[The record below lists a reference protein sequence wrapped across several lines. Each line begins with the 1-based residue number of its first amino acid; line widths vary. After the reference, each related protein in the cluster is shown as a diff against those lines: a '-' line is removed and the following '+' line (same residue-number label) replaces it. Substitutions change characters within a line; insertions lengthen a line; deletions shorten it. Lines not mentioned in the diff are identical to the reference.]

1 LNPLFLITKGVKAR
15 KKRLAAGGGGGGGIT
30 VGTKLVSFT
39 SKSSPNT
46 DATVEMQID
55 DITNGTFYTDPN
67 SGRMIRGTNV
77 SDMVALAN
85 GVGTFTDLTGGIA
98 NFNAGDEYSVSI
110 FAFLHNAG
118 GSGTETLTASI
129 INDTGNNLSAG
140 NITLGPLISTLAAPY
155 RSGTLIRLDIGPS
168 AVAGEIIVKVAWTG
182 GTSDTDSNVIA
193 GTAQT
198 SDAYYMKVILT

>member
-1 LNPLFLITKGVKAR
+1 
-15 KKRLAAGGGGGGGIT
+15 
-30 VGTKLVSFT
+30 
-39 SKSSPNT
+39 
-46 DATVEMQID
+46 MQID

-85 GVGTFTDLTGGIA
+85 GVGVFTDLTGGIA
-98 NFNAGDEYSVSI
+98 NLNVGDEYTVQI
-110 FAFLHNAG
+110 VAFLHNAV
-118 GSGTETLTASI
+118 GSGTETINASI
-129 INDTGNNLSAG
+129 IHDTGSNLSAG
-140 NITLGPLISTLAAPY
+140 NISLNPLTANLVAPY
-155 RSGTLIRLDIGPS
+155 TSGTLIRLNIGPS